1 MPTDIVWPALPELLL
16 PAALPE
22 GVVGPLDDL
31 LELLHPAATV
41 IITAAAA
48 SSFLFVNTSSSPCRL
63 ISGLYERPPSHNR
76 SGQQDHDK

>member
-1 MPTDIVWPALPELLL
+1 MPTDIVWPLLLEPLL

-22 GVVGPLDDL
+22 GVVVPLDDL

-48 SSFLFVNTSSSPCRL
+48 SSFRFVNTSSSPCL
-63 ISGLYERPPSHNR
+63 VGSGLM
-76 SGQQDHDK
+76 